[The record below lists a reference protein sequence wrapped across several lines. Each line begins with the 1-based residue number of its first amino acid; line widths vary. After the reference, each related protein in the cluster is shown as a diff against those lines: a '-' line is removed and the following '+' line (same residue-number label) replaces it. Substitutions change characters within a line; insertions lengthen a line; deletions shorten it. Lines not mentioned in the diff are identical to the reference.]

1 MEFFIYRWNE
11 SLKKPQM
18 QRYELDIESKNCIM
32 LLDALEALKEIDP
45 TLTFRRSCGEGVCG
59 SDAMNV
65 NGKNRL
71 ACITPLAQLGSSVTI
86 RPLPSFPIIRDLVVD
101 MRQFYKNYEKVQP
114 YLQTNYTP
122 PPGEYRQSPE
132 ERAKIDGLYE
142 CILCGACTSSC
153 PSYWWNP
160 DKFIGPSGLLQA
172 ARFIEDDRDAYRTQ
186 RLEQLS
192 DAYSVFRCHS
202 IMNCVD
208 VCPKN
213 LNPTEAI
220 DRIKKQLCSDSLS

>member
-11 SLKKPQM
+11 TLQKPQM
-18 QRYELDIESKNCIM
+18 QRYELDIQKKRCIM

-71 ACITPLAQLGSSVTI
+71 ACITPLSSLGETVTI
-86 RPLPSFPIIRDLVVD
+86 RPLPAFPIIRDLVVD
-101 MRQFYKNYEKVQP
+101 MRQFYQNYEKVQP
-114 YLQTNYTP
+114 YLQSNYSP
-122 PPGEYRQSPE
+122 PAGEYRQSPE
-132 ERAKIDGLYE
+132 DRAKIDGLYE

-160 DKFIGPSGLLQA
+160 EKFIGPSGLLQA
-172 ARFIEDDRDAYRTQ
+172 ARFIEDSRDSYRTQ
-186 RLEQLS
+186 RLQQLS

-208 VCPKN
+208 ACPKN

-220 DRIKKQLCSDSLS
+220 DRIKKGLCSDKLS